1 MRTAYVTLVCGGD
14 AYVPGAEALGRSLV
28 DTGTKHP
35 MMAMVTSDVSADGLA
50 KLARQGWTP
59 RLVEPIPNPRGDGD
73 LLLPR
78 FRNVFTKLRAWE
90 LDELDK
96 AVFLDADTLVLTNVD
111 ELFDRPEPAAAPDF
125 FLPDRFSSGIVVLDP
140 SRDTLAR
147 MTAALAT
154 TETYDGGD
162 QGFLNSFFGDWW
174 GLPREHR
181 LPVGYNVAHFVYQF
195 VLHHEH
201 LTERVLPELKIVHYI
216 LQKPWLAHPTLAG
229 GAGLWW
235 RAYFAG
241 HPEEDAAWK
250 RRLHAMED
258 GAFERFLTAVG
269 A

>member
-1 MRTAYVTLVCGGD
+1 MRSAYVTLVCGGD
-14 AYVPGAEALGRSLV
+14 AYIPGAEVLGRSLTA
-28 DTGTKHP
+28 TGTSRP
-35 MMAMVTSDVSADGLA
+35 MIAMVTPDVSQEGLRR
-50 KLARQGWTP
+50 LARQGFTP
-59 RLVEPIPNPRGDGD
+59 RLVEPIPNPRANGD

-96 AVFLDADTLVLTNVD
+96 AVFLDADTLVLSNVD
-111 ELFDRPEPAAAPDF
+111 ELFDRPALAAAPDF
-125 FLPDRFSSGIVVLDP
+125 FLPDRFSSGVLVLEP

-147 MTAALAT
+147 MLAALPT

-162 QGFLNSFFGDWW
+162 QGFLNTFFGDWW
-174 GLPREHR
+174 GMPAAHR
-181 LPVGYNVAHFVYQF
+181 LPVAYNVAHFIYQF

-201 LTERVLPELKIVHYI
+201 LVERVLPELKIVHYI

-235 RAYFAG
+235 RTWFAG

-258 GAFERFLTAVG
+258 YTFERFLEVVG